1 LRLGGAAEGPISLE
15 EPTTLH
21 QETRAQTRA
30 PRFRLGTF
38 SSLRHVN
45 FRYLW
50 FGTLFMSGGQWI
62 QQVTLGW
69 LLYELTG
76 SSILLGA
83 LNGLRVLPFLIASPI
98 AGVAADRMNR
108 RGLILGTQYVLMATA
123 VAMGIIIASGYLQ
136 IWHLFVF
143 TLITGCA
150 WAFVDPVRQS
160 VIPNVVPK
168 SDLMNAI
175 ALNSSAFNL
184 TKILGPSLGGLLILW
199 FGSAGNFF
207 VQGLAYAAVLV
218 AMYWIEVPPTP
229 GDARR
234 SSALANLKE
243 GLVYVW
249 SNPIVFALMTAAL
262 VPRVFAIP
270 YQTLMP
276 VFQKDVLGVGP
287 EGLGMLLAAPGV
299 GAIFAGLFL
308 ATLANRIR
316 HQGFVLLGS
325 LILLGVML
333 NVFSWTR
340 SFPMALL
347 ALVGIGVFQ
356 ILYMATTHTLLQ
368 VIVPDQLRGRV
379 MSIYALDR
387 GLMPAGALVAGI
399 SSHYV
404 GAPMTVSYMGIVVIV
419 LALLLVWRAPVIR
432 NIGI

>member
-1 LRLGGAAEGPISLE
+1 MEDPTRLGQESRARTGP
-15 EPTTLH
+15 
-21 QETRAQTRA
+21 R
-30 PRFRLGTF
+30 RFHLGTF

-50 FGTLFMSGGQWI
+50 FGTLLMSGGQWV

-69 LLYELTG
+69 LLYEITG

-83 LNGLRVLPFLIASPI
+83 LNGLRLLPFLIASPI

-108 RGLILGTQYVLMATA
+108 RSLILGTQYVLIATA
-123 VAMGIIIASGYLQ
+123 FGMGILVLAGYLQ
-136 IWHLFVF
+136 IWHIFVF
-143 TLITGCA
+143 TVITGLT

-168 SDLMNAI
+168 SDLMNAV

-184 TKILGPSLGGLLILW
+184 TKIIGPSLGGLLILW
-199 FGSAGNFF
+199 FGVAGNFF
-207 VQGLAYAAVLV
+207 VQGLAYAGVLL
-218 AMYWIEVPPTP
+218 AMHWIVIPPTS
-229 GDARR
+229 DEARR
-234 SSALANLKE
+234 SSALSNLKE
-243 GLVYVW
+243 GWLYVW
-249 SNPIVFALMTAAL
+249 SNPVVFALMTAAL
-262 VPRVFAIP
+262 VPRIFAMP

-287 EGLGMLLAAPGV
+287 EGLGMLLAAPGL
-299 GAIFAGLFL
+299 GAIVAGLFL

-333 NVFSWTR
+333 NVFSWTQ

-356 ILYMATTHTLLQ
+356 IFYMATTHTLLQ
-368 VIVPDQLRGRV
+368 VIVPDHLRGRV
-379 MSIYALDR
+379 MSFYALDR
-387 GLMPAGALVAGI
+387 GLMPAGALLAGI

-404 GAPMTVSYMGIVVIV
+404 GAPLTVSYMGVVVIAA
-419 LALLLVWRAPVIR
+419 ALLLVWRAPVIR
-432 NIGI
+432 NLGV